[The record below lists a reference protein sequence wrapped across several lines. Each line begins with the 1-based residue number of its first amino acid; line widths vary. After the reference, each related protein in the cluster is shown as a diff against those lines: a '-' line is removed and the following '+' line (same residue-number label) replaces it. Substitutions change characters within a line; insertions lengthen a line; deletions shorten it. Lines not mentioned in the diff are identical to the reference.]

1 MNYKRGILIFLIGF
15 AVEAFAFIAVPNL
28 DSVMTVTAIIF
39 LAAVLG
45 ARSADSKNNE

>member
-1 MNYKRGILIFLIGF
+1 MNYKRGLLIFLTGLI
-15 AVEAFAFIAVPNL
+15 VEALAFISVPNL

-45 ARSADSKNNE
+45 ARSTDSKNNE